1 MIIQSIDP
9 SVTIDALLAKNMLW
23 FFGHPV
29 VYLLPFPAVAIFY
42 LFIPRYAKKEL
53 VAGRVVAF
61 AWFVAVI
68 VNVIVWAHHVYLD
81 YPAGSIQD
89 SLNTA
94 MQPLTYAIVRAA
106 VGDQHPQPVDDGL
119 AFRLRVDAGRQVPR
133 RGDHQLARGRPSGD
147 HQRDDRLRRRRTQH
161 DVDRGPFPQHGP
173 AEHRARDLR
182 GGVRVPAAPGQPP
195 VVLREP
201 RQRPPLADR
210 DRRLRHGAADARAG
224 PRGRTA
230 ALRGAALRVRRVDPA
245 DDPVRGDDCPR
256 PGRVRVQPHPDAA
269 RQGPPAPGD
278 GAALARLHR
287 VARRRRGGPRRHGAR
302 AQPRG
307 RGREPGEAGARR
319 RRRQVRHGRRG
330 TLRIDLRELPQPQ
343 VGRHDRQ
350 RGAGPRQAQTRRRA
364 RAEGDRAGWRRQ
376 RHDAARAPA
385 RRGRK
390 ARIGL
395 RRPGRG
401 QVAIAADPASERL
414 ALAAAGLSLGAALI
428 HASVTAAHF
437 REYWLFG
444 LLFAIVAPLQL
455 AWAELVRRRPRHR
468 RLLAVGALGN
478 GAVAVVWIAS
488 RTTGLPIGPDAG
500 EPEPLGVK
508 DVLATADELVCA
520 AIVAV
525 LLDDR

>member
-1 MIIQSIDP
+1 MTVWRSDFEWTP
-9 SVTIDALLAKNMLW
+9 AAKFL
-23 FFGHPV
+23 
-29 VYLLPFPAVAIFY
+29 AVAI
-42 LFIPRYAKKEL
+42 ISWL
-53 VAGRVVAF
+53 VAGLQGLINATIAFDVVVHNTMWIVGHFHNMALLNIGL
-61 AWFVAVI
+61 VI
-68 VNVIVWAHHVYLD
+68 F
-81 YPAGSIQD
+81 
-89 SLNTA
+89 
-94 MQPLTYAIVRAA
+94 AA
-106 VGDQHPQPVDDGL
+106 VY
-119 AFRLRVDAGRQVPR
+119 AFLPRLVNRQWY
-133 RGDHQLARGRPSGD
+133 S
-147 HQRDDRLRRRRTQH
+147 
-161 DVDRGPFPQHGP
+161 
-173 AEHRARDLR
+173 ES
-182 GGVRVPAAPGQPP
+182 
-195 VVLREP
+195 P
-201 RQRPPLADR
+201 RQRPPVADR

-245 DDPVRGDDCPR
+245 DDPVRGDGCPR

-302 AQPRG
+302 AKPRG
-307 RGREPGEAGARR
+307 RGREAGEAGARR
-319 RRRQVRHGRRG
+319 HRRQVRHGRRG
-330 TLRIDLRELPQPQ
+330 ALRSDLRQLPQPQ
-343 VGRHDRQ
+343 VGWHDRQ
-350 RGAGPRQAQTRRRA
+350 RGAGPRQAPTRRRA
-364 RAEGDRAGWRRQ
+364 RADGDRAGRRRQ

-455 AWAELVRRRPRHR
+455 AWAELVRRRPRDR

-478 GAVAVVWIAS
+478 GAVAAVWIAS
-488 RTTGLPIGPDAG
+488 RTTGLPIGPNPG
-500 EPEPLGVK
+500 ESEPLGVK

-525 LLDDR
+525 LLARAAVR